1 MTTTLLIVR
10 HGQTAWNKEER
21 FRGRTDLPLDETGR
35 RQAEA
40 AARRIAATY
49 QPVAILA
56 SPLQRTMQTGAAI
69 ARPLGLD
76 VTSADSL
83 LDLDYGDFA
92 GLSPAEAEACYPE
105 LYRSWVNAP
114 HIVRFPQGESLDDV
128 RQRVTD
134 LVSRLKTVYANEQV
148 VLVTHLVVCR
158 ILLCSLL
165 GIHNGYFNHFRVE
178 PASLTVFEL
187 DGGRAVLAT
196 ANDTCHLKERENDV

>member
-35 RQAEA
+35 QQAEVV
-40 AARRIAATY
+40 ARRIAAAY

-56 SPLQRTMQTGAAI
+56 SPLQRALQTATAI
-69 ARPLGLD
+69 ARPLGLQ
-76 VTSADSL
+76 VAPEESL

-92 GLSPAEAEACYPE
+92 GLSPAEAEAQYPD
-105 LYRSWVNAP
+105 LYRSWLNVP
-114 HIVRFPQGESLDDV
+114 HVMRFPHGESLDDV
-128 RQRVTD
+128 RQRITD
-134 LVSRLKTVYANEQV
+134 LVGGLKMVHANEQV

-158 ILLCSLL
+158 VLLCSLL
-165 GIHNGYFNHFRVE
+165 GIHNGYFNHFRVD

-187 DGGRAVLAT
+187 DESQAVLVT
-196 ANDTCHLKERENDV
+196 TNDTCHLLEGRDDG